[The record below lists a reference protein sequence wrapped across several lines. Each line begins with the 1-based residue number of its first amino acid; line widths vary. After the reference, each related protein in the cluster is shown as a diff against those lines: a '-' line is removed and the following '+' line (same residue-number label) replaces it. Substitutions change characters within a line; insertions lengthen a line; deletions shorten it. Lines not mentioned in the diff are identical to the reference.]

1 MGGREVAMSG
11 VRGQARA
18 ADAPA
23 QLLFSRFA
31 GRTPSAGAI
40 FSALKLYID
49 GHLCIQLASLI
60 PSSTTP

>member
-1 MGGREVAMSG
+1 MGGREVAMSC

-40 FSALKLYID
+40 FSALYID